1 MKLHFLA
8 TSFLIT
14 TIVISAN
21 TPNIEQKTAV
31 QSVRNI
37 LGAYEPEIHTKG
49 QLRAGFITLSQEG
62 TERTSAYGLGGHVH
76 FDTARWNGLK
86 LALSAYTVVDPAIN
100 QNPSHTNSDFFDA
113 SNKSFALLSKAYI
126 DGKWHNTEVKFGRQ
140 SLDTPFADSD
150 DIRMMPNFFN
160 AYTFTNT
167 DIAHLTLQA
176 GFIDK
181 MAGWENGVDSSK
193 FVDISEVLGTNDT
206 NGIYY
211 ASAAYDIEN
220 LSLSLWY
227 YHYTDIADIYYAE
240 AGYAYTFFD
249 YTELT
254 LGLQYSDTEE
264 TGVALL
270 GTKNAHTFGISAQ
283 VAFTSLGITLLG
295 AYNKD
300 NGKSGASDLSLGG
313 GPYFTSMEDQ
323 TIDAIGAKGSAWM
336 AAVGYD
342 LATLGAPHLN
352 CGIAYGKFTANEANM
367 HYHTNETD
375 IVVEYA
381 PLDRLTMTAAY
392 ANVNHKD
399 DSGKDFDQFRLIVA
413 YSF

>member
-1 MKLHFLA
+1 MKLHSLA

-21 TPNIEQKTAV
+21 TPNTEQKTAV

-37 LGAYEPEIHTKG
+37 LGTYDTEIHIKG
-49 QLRAGFITLSQEG
+49 QLRAGFITLAQEG
-62 TERTSAYGLGGHVH
+62 TERTNAYGLGGHIH
-76 FDTARWNGLK
+76 FDTKRWNGMM
-86 LALSAYTVVDPAIN
+86 LALSAYTVIDPAIN
-100 QNPSHTNSDFFDA
+100 QNPLHTNPDFFDA
-113 SNKSFALLSKAYI
+113 SNKSFALLSKAFI
-126 DGKWHNTEVKFGRQ
+126 DGKWGNSEVKLGRQ

-150 DIRMMPNFFN
+150 DIRMMPNFFS
-160 AYTFTNT
+160 AYTLKNT

-193 FVDISEVLGTNDT
+193 FVDVAQVLGTDNTD
-206 NGIYY
+206 GIYY
-211 ASAAYDIEN
+211 ASAAYDIDN
-220 LSLSLWY
+220 LSLSFWY
-227 YHYTDIADIYYAE
+227 YHYTDIANILYAE
-240 AGYAYTFFD
+240 AGYAYTLFD
-249 YTELT
+249 NAELT

-264 TGVALL
+264 TGAALL
-270 GTKNAHTFGISAQ
+270 GTKNAHTFGVSAEL
-283 VAFTSLGITLLG
+283 AFPSLGITLLG

-300 NGKSGASDLSLGG
+300 NGKSGACDLSLGG

-323 TIDAIGAKGSAWM
+323 TVDAIGAKGSAWM

-342 LATLGAPHLN
+342 LAALGAPHLN
-352 CGIAYGKFTANEANM
+352 CGIAYGKFTANEADI

-375 IVVEYA
+375 IVIEYT
-381 PLDRLTMTAAY
+381 PLDQITMTAAY

-399 DSGKDFDQFRLIVA
+399 DNGEDFDQFRLIVA

>member
-1 MKLHFLA
+1 MKLRIFTLYI
-8 TSFLIT
+8 LII
-14 TIVISAN
+14 TIVIGSD
-21 TPNIEQKTAV
+21 EKQRTAV

-37 LGAYEPEIHTKG
+37 LGTNDAQIHAKG
-49 QLRAGFITLSQEG
+49 QLRTGYITLKEKNQ
-62 TERTSAYGLGGHVH
+62 ERTSAYGIGGHIH
-76 FDTARWNGLK
+76 FNTKRWYGLK
-86 LALSAYTVVDPAIN
+86 LALSAYTVINPALN
-100 QNPSHTNSDFFDA
+100 QNPAHINPDFFDA
-113 SNKSFALLSKAYI
+113 SNKSFALFSKAFI
-126 DGKWHNTEVKFGRQ
+126 DGKWGNTEVKLGRQ
-140 SLDTPFADSD
+140 SLNTPFADGD

-160 AYTFTNT
+160 AYTLTNT

-206 NGIYY
+206 DGIYY
-211 ASAAYDIEN
+211 ASARYDSNDI
-220 LSLSLWY
+220 SLSLWY
-227 YHYTDIADIYYAE
+227 YHYTDIADILYTE
-240 AGYAYTFFD
+240 AGYAYALSD
-249 YTELT
+249 NIELT
-254 LGLQYSDTEE
+254 FGLQYSDTQAS
-264 TGVALL
+264 GNALL
-270 GTKNAHTFGISAQ
+270 GMKDAHTFGISTQ
-283 VAFTSLGITLLG
+283 VALTSLGITLLG

-342 LATLGAPHLN
+342 LAALGAPHLN
-352 CGIAYGKFTANEANM
+352 CGIAYGTFTANEANM

-381 PLDRLTMTAAY
+381 LLDRLTMTAAY
-392 ANVNHKD
+392 ANINHKD
-399 DSGKDFDQFRLIVA
+399 DSGVDFDQFRLIAA